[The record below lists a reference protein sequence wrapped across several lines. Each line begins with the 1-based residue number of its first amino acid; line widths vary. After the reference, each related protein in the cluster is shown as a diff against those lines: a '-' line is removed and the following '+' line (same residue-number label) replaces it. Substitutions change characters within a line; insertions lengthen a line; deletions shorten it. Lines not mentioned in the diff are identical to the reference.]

1 MGFLDF
7 IFGKHEEN
15 VKDKEASNDMPVNP
29 APEKNKSNMISNESN
44 SGKTLP
50 VEVEISKKKI
60 SPFRITLS
68 FTPLRLS
75 AYKKN
80 PVTLIV
86 KITNNLDK
94 EQLVSVDA
102 LLPSNSML
110 GFDGIG
116 VNKINETKVGKI
128 MPGEKKEARIETL
141 SRRAV
146 FHTVNW
152 LHYNPNDYWKWFSDI
167 FAVALIILAISGM
180 FILRGKNG
188 LKWRGTIL
196 ITTGILLPLI
206 YLIIFYF

>member
-128 MPGEKKEARIETL
+128 MPGEKKEARIEIWANNQTKKGKYPIEVRVYSHYLNYNKVL
-141 SRRAV
+141 SYVRKSTNLR
-146 FHTVNW
+146 
-152 LHYNPNDYWKWFSDI
+152 
-167 FAVALIILAISGM
+167 VA
-180 FILRGKNG
+180 
-188 LKWRGTIL
+188 
-196 ITTGILLPLI
+196 
-206 YLIIFYF
+206 